1 MARDDLSVG
10 QKMLRSLGL
19 TLMVVTGI
27 VLLGLG
33 YGYVSGGQGE
43 GWRQVVSAL
52 ALGVA
57 AVAVFTMLADSI
69 DLWMRG
75 RRMTAYSLK
84 MTRSLI
90 FVTMLAAVG
99 LSLLGGTPGLLLVM
113 SPALMVYLFG
123 VVRGVASPLRP
134 APSAQRRQRRGG
146 RKHK

>member
-1 MARDDLSVG
+1 MARDDLTVG

-19 TLMVVTGI
+19 TLFVVTGV

-33 YGYVSGGQGE
+33 YGSVSGDQGE
-43 GWRQVVSAL
+43 GWRRIVSAL
-52 ALGVA
+52 ALTAA
-57 AVAVFTMLADSI
+57 AVAVFTMLADSV
-69 DLWMRG
+69 DLWLRG
-75 RRMTAYSLK
+75 RRMNAYSLR
-84 MTRSLI
+84 MTRSLV
-90 FVTMLAAVG
+90 FVTMIVAVG

-113 SPALMVYLFG
+113 SPALLVYLFG